1 MNLASQPRL
10 GFPKVASV
18 DSAGLPPPLVVDLD
32 GTLVRTDLLFESVL
46 ALLKD
51 QPLCLLALP
60 VWMAR
65 GKARFKNE
73 VAKRVV
79 PDPGTLPWR
88 AELIDYLL
96 RQRAEGRYL
105 VLATASDIGIARRVA
120 DHLGIFDQVFASDGV
135 VNLRGEAKRA
145 ALVARFGARGFD
157 YAADGGNGECD
168 LAVWTAA
175 RKAILVNARPSVGK
189 MAARLTEVDRVF
201 SDRKPAWADRLK
213 ALRPN
218 HWLKN
223 LLVFVP
229 LIAAHRFHD
238 LALFEKSLLAFVAF
252 GCCASS
258 GYLFN
263 DLVDL
268 ESDRRH
274 PQKRFRPF
282 AAGDLSLSYAFMATP
297 ALLMLGCFLGG
308 LVSPLL
314 FGLLLLYCGMTVG
327 YSLGV
332 KKVAVLDV
340 LFLAGLYATRI
351 LAGSA
356 ATAIPPSHWLLAFST
371 FLFFSLALVKRYSE
385 LAVMRRVDGDAARA
399 RAYELGDA
407 EILAAMGV
415 SSGYLAV
422 LVLAL
427 YIAADKAR
435 ELYSR
440 PELLWALC
448 PLLLY
453 WISHVWL
460 TAHRGNMNHDPVVF
474 TTSDR
479 TSRILILL
487 IAATG
492 CMALIG

>member
-1 MNLASQPRL
+1 MNVGSSERL
-10 GFPKVASV
+10 GFPA
-18 DSAGLPPPLVVDLD
+18 AGFVESTRSQPPLVVDLD
-32 GTLVRTDLLFESVL
+32 GTLVRTDLLVESVL

-51 QPLCLLALP
+51 RPLCLFAIP
-60 VWMAR
+60 VWMGR
-65 GKARFKNE
+65 GKARFKQE
-73 VAKRVV
+73 VAKRIL
-79 PDPGTLPWR
+79 PEPRTLPWR
-88 AELIDYLL
+88 TELIDYLVQ
-96 RQRAEGRYL
+96 QRSDGRSV
-105 VLATASDIGIARRVA
+105 VLATASDIAIARCVA
-120 DHLGIFDQVFASDGV
+120 DHLALFDEVFASDGH
-135 VNLRGEAKRA
+135 VNLRGEAKRGL
-145 ALVARFGARGFD
+145 LVARFGARGFD
-157 YAADGGNGECD
+157 YAADGGNGRCD
-168 LAVWTAA
+168 LPVWSAA
-175 RKAILVNARPSVGK
+175 RKAILVNAARGVGK
-189 MAARLTEVDRVF
+189 AAARLTDVDRVF
-201 SDRKPAWADRLK
+201 SDRKIGWAERLR

-229 LIAAHRFHD
+229 LIAAHRLHD

-268 ESDRRH
+268 ESDRHH
-274 PQKRFRPF
+274 PQKRLRPF
-282 AAGDLSLSYAFMATP
+282 AAGDLPLSYALLAGP
-297 ALLMLGCFLGG
+297 ALLLLGCFLGA
-308 LVSPLL
+308 LVSPLVL
-314 FGLLLLYCGMTVG
+314 ALLVTYCAMTVT
-327 YSLGV
+327 YSLRI
-332 KKVAVLDV
+332 KKVVILDV
-340 LFLAGLYATRI
+340 LFLAGLYTVRI

-356 ATAIPPSHWLLAFST
+356 ATAIWPSHWLLAFST

-385 LAVMRRVDGDAARA
+385 LAIMRRLDGDAAKA
-399 RAYELGDA
+399 RAYELSDG
-407 EILAAMGV
+407 ELLAAMGTA
-415 SSGYLAV
+415 SGYLAV

-435 ELYSR
+435 VLYSR

-479 TSRILILL
+479 TSRILIVLMV
-487 IAATG
+487 ATAIL
-492 CMALIG
+492 ALIG

>member
-1 MNLASQPRL
+1 MN
-10 GFPKVASV
+10 VACLQALEYPEANFV
-18 DSAGLPPPLVVDLD
+18 DDTHRQPPLVVDLD
-32 GTLVRTDLLFESVL
+32 GTLVRTDLLVESLV

-51 QPLCLLALP
+51 RPLCLFAIP
-60 VWMAR
+60 AWMAL
-65 GKARFKNE
+65 GKARFKQE
-73 VAKRVV
+73 VAKRVL
-79 PDPGTLPWR
+79 PDPRTLPWR
-88 AELIDYLL
+88 AELIDYLTE
-96 RQRAEGRYL
+96 QRAQGRYL
-105 VLATASDIGIARRVA
+105 VLATASNIEWARLIA
-120 DHLGIFDQVFASDGV
+120 DHLKLFDEVFASDGV
-135 VNLRGEAKRA
+135 VNLRGEAKRES
-145 ALVARFGARGFD
+145 LVARFGARGFD
-157 YAADGGNGECD
+157 YAADGGRRRCD
-168 LAVWTAA
+168 LTVWTAA
-175 RKAILVNARPSVGK
+175 RKAVLVNTDRRTGR
-189 MAARLTEVDRVF
+189 AAAWCVEIDRVF
-201 SDRKPAWADRLK
+201 SDRKTGWAGRLK
-213 ALRPN
+213 ALRPH

-229 LIAAHRFHD
+229 LVAAHRFHD

-263 DLVDL
+263 DVVDL
-268 ESDRRH
+268 ESDRHH
-274 PQKRFRPF
+274 PQKRLRPF
-282 AAGDLSLSYAFMATP
+282 ASGDLPLSYALWTGP
-297 ALLMLGCFLGG
+297 ALIILGCSLGA

-314 FGLLLLYCGMTVG
+314 LALLLMYGAITIG

-332 KKVAVLDV
+332 KKVVLLDV
-340 LFLAGLYATRI
+340 LFLAGLYTVRI

-356 ATAIPPSHWLLAFST
+356 ATAIWPSHWLLAFST

-385 LAVMRRVDGDAARA
+385 LAIMRRLDGEAAKA
-399 RAYELGDA
+399 RAYELSDA
-407 EILAAMGV
+407 ELLAAMGV

-435 ELYSR
+435 VLYSQ
-440 PELLWALC
+440 PELLWVLC

-460 TAHRGNMNHDPVVF
+460 TAHRGNMSHDPVVF

-487 IAATG
+487 MVLVSIL
-492 CMALIG
+492 ALIG